1 MVDWLRCPTCYVKSR
16 ENQQATQSS
25 GVVSHHHSHQQHLH
39 LQSLVLF
46 SNTQIKTNGQ
56 KNIILHS
63 NSQVSQSQKTLHSR
77 LGFIFQ
83 NCQGSRVLIVS
94 RAGWQGFIKGPINDG
109 VFLDCVVYSEHH
121 NESYQKKNLTY
132 NISVYN
138 HRKSNFLQRLFQL
151 FLGHQ
156 VWCQTALRQPGITA
170 KPRHIS
176 QGFLKEI

>member
-16 ENQQATQSS
+16 ENQQATQSP
-25 GVVSHHHSHQQHLH
+25 GVVSHHHSNQQHLH

-46 SNTQIKTNGQ
+46 SNTQIKTNGW

-63 NSQVSQSQKTLHSR
+63 NSQVSQSR

-121 NESYQKKNLTY
+121 NKSYQKKNLTY
-132 NISVYN
+132 HISVYN
-138 HRKSNFLQRLFQL
+138 HRNQIFYSGYFSYFQATKY
-151 FLGHQ
+151 G
-156 VWCQTALRQPGITA
+156 A
-170 KPRHIS
+170 KLHYVS
-176 QGFLKEI
+176 QG